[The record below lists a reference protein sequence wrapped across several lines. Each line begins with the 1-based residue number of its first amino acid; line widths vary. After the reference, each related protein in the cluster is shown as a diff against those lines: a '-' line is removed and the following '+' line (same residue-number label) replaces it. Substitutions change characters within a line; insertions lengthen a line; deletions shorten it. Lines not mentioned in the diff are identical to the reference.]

1 MLSLKKILNNKKN
14 NGVIQFFSLEERL
27 FNTVCFISF
36 FTALFELFFN
46 IYVGNTFGVC
56 LSLFG
61 VFFCVAMY
69 YLSYYKRKAGLA
81 IRLLCFVSHIA
92 FGVNYFYSSG
102 IDGPSYMFFA
112 LNFLMIVAIIPKE
125 EFKIWVPLNL
135 LLFFTVMIVEFFYP
149 QYVLNIYNQVPLKLL
164 NFSVTYVV
172 LVVVIYF
179 AINFIRKNYE
189 IERFLVVE
197 KNKAIEHQKLE
208 LERLNSEKDKLFS
221 IVSHDL
227 RHPLSSIQGYLELLE
242 DGDLTDEEQVDL
254 KRQLLIITKNTS
266 TMLSNVLSWAKSQ
279 MEGSYAVLELLSV
292 KDVLAENL
300 NVEMNIAI
308 KKGIKLTIMAED
320 GLKIMA
326 DKNMFQ
332 IVIRNLVSNAI
343 KFTPANGCV
352 TVYAKKKNDLCCIT
366 VEDTGLGID
375 LAQQKKLFKL
385 KASSTYGTNNEK
397 GIGLGLLLCKEF
409 TDLQGGNIS
418 FKSSKS
424 SGSTFFVSFKLAS

>member
-1 MLSLKKILNNKKN
+1 MLFLKKIFTNKKN
-14 NGVIQFFSLEERL
+14 SGVIQFFSLEERL

-46 IYVGNTFGVC
+46 IYAGTPFGVY

-61 VFFCVAMY
+61 VFFCIVMY

-81 IRLLCFVSHIA
+81 IRLLCFASHIA
-92 FGVNYFYSSG
+92 FSFNYFYSSG
-102 IDGPSYMFFA
+102 IGGPSYMFFA

-135 LLFFTVMIVEFFYP
+135 LLFFAVILIEYFYP
-149 QYVLNIYNQVPLKLL
+149 HYVLDIYTQVPVKLL
-164 NFSVTYVV
+164 NFAVTYVV

-189 IERFLVVE
+189 IERFLVIE
-197 KNKAIEHQKLE
+197 KNKAIEQQKLE

-242 DGDLTDEEQVDL
+242 DGDLTEEEQRDL
-254 KRQLLIITKNTS
+254 KRQLLSITKNTS

-292 KDVLAENL
+292 KDILAENL

-320 GLKIMA
+320 DLKIMA

-343 KFTPANGCV
+343 KFTPANGAV